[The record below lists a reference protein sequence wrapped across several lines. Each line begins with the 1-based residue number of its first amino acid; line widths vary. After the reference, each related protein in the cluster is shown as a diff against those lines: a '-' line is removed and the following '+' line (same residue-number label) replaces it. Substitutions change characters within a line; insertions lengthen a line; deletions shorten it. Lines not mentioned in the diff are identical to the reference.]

1 MKVTVQVINVGIELN
16 DSRVVKALEGW
27 PKLTVRKMK
36 TLGELNRNLIDILRK
51 IFEVTKDDSYYSS
64 SSNVE

>member
-1 MKVTVQVINVGIELN
+1 MAKV
-16 DSRVVKALEGW
+16 DSEEDED
-27 PKLTVRKMK
+27 
-36 TLGELNRNLIDILRK
+36 LGELNRNLIDILRK